1 MEFAEDG
8 AGHDEGIEVGLA
20 HAAGE
25 FVEGGDEFGPGVE
38 EGVNAGVVR
47 VEEVFECDN
56 SGTPCTPIASI
67 PEIPSPRPWFPP
79 SSIGL
84 RI

>member
-1 MEFAEDG
+1 MTSTFPKPRVSSLPRVALGFDDELDEVEFAEDG

-38 EGVNAGVVR
+38 EGVNAG
-47 VEEVFECDN
+47 
-56 SGTPCTPIASI
+56 
-67 PEIPSPRPWFPP
+67 
-79 SSIGL
+79 
-84 RI
+84 